1 MAVPIAFDES
11 ATIPHYLVISAL
23 FMKIPHS
30 NPCQQ
35 TRIFISTQQLLDSYF
50 YLLMDRRFTLVEERQ
65 NSVQPWNKQ
74 VKNRAILTW
83 VACMSRGWNDRRGDH
98 HANFTAHGPTP
109 IWHPHC
115 KHDTGAVLHI
125 GNHRNLFWMG
135 LSSFEDLSLL

>member
-1 MAVPIAFDES
+1 MYCIVNVRNVNILMDKLFGCWGLKHNELFMKHSSYQHGSYQTHSMAVPIAFDES

-35 TRIFISTQQLLDSYF
+35 TRIFISIQQLLDSYF

-74 VKNRAILTW
+74 VKNRAILT
-83 VACMSRGWNDRRGDH
+83 
-98 HANFTAHGPTP
+98 
-109 IWHPHC
+109 
-115 KHDTGAVLHI
+115 
-125 GNHRNLFWMG
+125 
-135 LSSFEDLSLL
+135 